1 MVFEYEI
8 YNDGGT
14 LLHTGVTTLVFLSR
28 RTNKPCR
35 APGELLESL
44 KPYFA

>member
-8 YNDGGT
+8 YNEGNT

-35 APGELLESL
+35 VPEELRERL
-44 KPYFA
+44 KLYFS